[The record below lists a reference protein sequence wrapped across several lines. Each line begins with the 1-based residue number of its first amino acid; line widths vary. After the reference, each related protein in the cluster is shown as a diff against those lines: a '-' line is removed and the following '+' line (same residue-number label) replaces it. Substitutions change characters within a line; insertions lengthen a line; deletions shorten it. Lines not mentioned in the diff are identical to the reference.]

1 MIATIGTPNSAS
13 EGSRRTISSV
23 SPLCESISTRSSR
36 RTRPRS
42 PWTASAG
49 CRQWLGVPVEASVA
63 MIFWPTRP
71 ALPMPQTITFPRHER
86 STATARQNSPSS
98 RSATWASARLSVKN
112 HLPGEAELLERAQVA
127 RGSGG
132 FHAHR
137 LVNP

>member
-1 MIATIGTPNSAS
+1 MIATIGTPNSTS

-23 SPLCESISTRSSR
+23 SPLCERISITSLR

-63 MIFWPTRP
+63 MIFWPTSP
-71 ALPMPQTITFPRHER
+71 ALPMPQTMHAAPALKDQLDGPAELAVEPVGHLGQGAAFG
-86 STATARQNSPSS
+86 QD
-98 RSATWASARLSVKN
+98 
-112 HLPGEAELLERAQVA
+112 HLPGEAELFEGAQRA
-127 RGSGG
+127 RSGGG